1 MTIIPIDK
9 CYDCKHCQSKWFTD
23 TYDNPYGGR
32 ETTSHGHSYCDID
45 GELEIS
51 GLDIP
56 KYCPIYGTKKKPKR
70 KPNRIIR
77 WYNIKTHGDISRNHN
92 GLERIDFIQDEPCGM
107 TYSVTIDELEKI
119 LINHFK
125 NR

>member
-1 MTIIPIDK
+1 MTIIPIDR

-23 TYDNPYGGR
+23 TSETPYGR
-32 ETTSHGHSYCDID
+32 ETMGHGHSYCDID
-45 GELEIS
+45 CELEIS

-77 WYNIKTHGDISRNHN
+77 WYNNKTHGDISRDHN
-92 GLERIDFIQDEPCGM
+92 GILKIDFIQDEPGGN
-107 TYSVTIDELEKI
+107 TYSITIDDLEQL
-119 LINHFK
+119 LINHFM
-125 NR
+125 RR